1 LSAEAK
7 AQALLQKQKGGGWRA
22 LQGSSQL
29 RAHPSIRTGAK
40 MMDRGET
47 AHPFFRL
54 YEQNRKGVSAMKR
67 KGWILPLAVLM
78 ALTLTLCPLLPM

>member
-1 LSAEAK
+1 
-7 AQALLQKQKGGGWRA
+7 
-22 LQGSSQL
+22 
-29 RAHPSIRTGAK
+29 

-67 KGWILPLAVLM
+67 KCWILPLAVLM
-78 ALTLTLCPLLPM
+78 ALTLAMPGFCRCDVGTLWQQLL